1 MPSGYAQGI
10 AAGGPGVDYLKRIG
24 NFHWIQNNDRASPG
38 QSGLA
43 YYNIGDA
50 GEIVGLYAGSN
61 TNPIP
66 WMNDPQKPMF
76 IDNMGPEMTPKR
88 FNTICYILSKTYKIA
103 DNPMCAVYYWNNGRS
118 FVGARYRVGIRG
130 YGAPPQPAHLQL
142 WNDIAYYDDDLG
154 YYGEDE
160 QFEYADNDRKQFQ
173 FAAYDEDEPEY
184 SDNARQQM
192 HFAEHA
198 NKHSGYN
205 EYNYADN
212 GYESPSGGAQWML
225 MIVVA
230 ALLFVMCCIGLCV
243 CTAVGAGLG
252 YFAYQQ
258 VAIEDQKGYIE
269 VERVE

>member
-38 QSGLA
+38 QSGSA

-88 FNTICYILSKTYKIA
+88 FNTICYILSKTYKPA
-103 DNPMCAVYYWNNGRS
+103 DNPMCAVYYWSNGRT
-118 FVGARYRVGIRG
+118 FVPLAYQSRWYLNEGF
-130 YGAPPQPAHLQL
+130 YGNYVPAHVEF
-142 WNDIAYYDDDLG
+142 NDIAYYDDDMG
-154 YYGEDE
+154 YYDDEDD
-160 QFEYADNDRKQFQ
+160 QFEYAPVRDDRKQFQ
-173 FAAYDEDEPEY
+173 FAAH
-184 SDNARQQM
+184 SSNARQQM

-205 EYNYADN
+205 EYRYANN
-212 GYESPSGGAQWML
+212 GYEAS
-225 MIVVA
+225 
-230 ALLFVMCCIGLCV
+230 
-243 CTAVGAGLG
+243 
-252 YFAYQQ
+252 
-258 VAIEDQKGYIE
+258 
-269 VERVE
+269 